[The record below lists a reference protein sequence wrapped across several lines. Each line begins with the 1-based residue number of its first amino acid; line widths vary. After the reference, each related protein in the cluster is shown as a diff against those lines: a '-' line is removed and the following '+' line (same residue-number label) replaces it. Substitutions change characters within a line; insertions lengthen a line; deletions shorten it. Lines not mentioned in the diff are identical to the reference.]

1 MGMQNFSPEFKT
13 PEQYI
18 IDITYK
24 IWEEQ
29 GVERIREWYA
39 SDCPVRSPSGVSN
52 TVQAVIDGTLSS
64 MKVFPNRDLLA
75 EDIIIG
81 DLPEGFH
88 SSHRVR
94 SVGVHA
100 GDGYYGPATNRPITT
115 LAIADCLC
123 RDNRVVEE
131 WVLGDQTRILTQL
144 GIDPVAYSKKVGQ
157 DYREA
162 YTIGNK
168 AMRQRWANPEG
179 LTIIGDQAIANRVMD
194 TYAAIWNDKNLTIM
208 DERYDRAV
216 RFEGPGEQPYYGR
229 IRTANLL
236 TSMLASIPDG
246 RFEPHYA
253 IVQQQPERPVRVA
266 LRWTFCGTHCGHGR
280 YGEPTGSPIAILGIS
295 HFELRDGKIVNEW
308 FVMDEV
314 AIYAQIGAHEEGE
327 D

>member
-1 MGMQNFSPEFKT
+1 MQNFSSEFKT

-24 IWEEQ
+24 IWEEK
-29 GVERIREWYA
+29 GVERIREWYSA
-39 SDCPVRSPSGVSN
+39 DCPVRSPSGVSN
-52 TVQAVIDGTLSS
+52 TVEDVINGTLSS
-64 MKVFPNRDLLA
+64 MEVFPNRDLLA

-81 DLPEGFH
+81 DLPEGFL

-94 SVGVHA
+94 SVGVHR

-144 GIDPVAYSKKVGQ
+144 GIDPVAYGKKTGRE
-157 DYREA
+157 YREA
-162 YTIGNK
+162 YAIGNE

-179 LTIIGDQAIANRVMD
+179 LTIIGDTAVANFIID
-194 TYAAIWNDKNLTIM
+194 TYAAIWNDKKLTVM
-208 DERYDRAV
+208 DQHYDRAL
-216 RFEGPGEQPYYGR
+216 RFEGPGETPLYGR
-229 IRTANLL
+229 TRTANLL

-246 RFEPHYA
+246 RFEPHYI
-253 IVQQQPERPVRVA
+253 IVKQQPERPIRVV
-266 LRWTFCGTHCGHGR
+266 LRWTYCGTHGGYGR
-280 YGEPTGSPIAILGIS
+280 YGAPTGSPIAILGIS
-295 HFELRDGKIVNEW
+295 HFELRDGLIVNEW

-314 AIYAQIGAHEEGE
+314 AIYAQIAAHQENG

>member
-1 MGMQNFSPEFKT
+1 MKNFSAEFKT

-24 IWEEQ
+24 IWEEK
-29 GVERIREWYA
+29 GVERIHEWYA
-39 SDCPVRSPSGVSN
+39 ADCPVRSPSGVSN
-52 TVQAVIDGTLSS
+52 TVEDVINSTLSS

-81 DLPEGFH
+81 DLPEGFL

-123 RDNRVVEE
+123 RDNKVVEE

-144 GIDPVAYSKKVGQ
+144 GIDPVAYGKKVGK

-162 YTIGNK
+162 YAIGNM

-179 LTIIGDQAIANRVMD
+179 LTIIGDKAITNRILD

-208 DERYDRAV
+208 EERYDRAV
-216 RFEGPGEQPYYGR
+216 RFEGPGELPLYGR
-229 IRTANLL
+229 TRAANLI
-236 TSMLASIPDG
+236 TSILASIPDG
-246 RFEPHYA
+246 RFEPHYI
-253 IVQQQPERPVRVA
+253 IVQHQPERPVRIA
-266 LRWTFCGTHCGHGR
+266 LRWTYCGTHSGHGR
-280 YGEPTGSPIAILGIS
+280 YGDATHSPIAILGIS
-295 HFELRDGKIVNEW
+295 HFELRNGLIVNEW

-314 AIYAQIGAHEEGE
+314 AIYAQIAAHQK
-327 D
+327 